1 MATAPTN
8 AATSPW
14 LVIPQRQPEAQLRL
28 FCVPYAGA
36 GASAYH
42 AWGKGLAPAIETAA
56 IQLPGRETRLREK
69 PFNRLLQLVE
79 ALADQLDPH
88 LDRPFALFGHSLGAL
103 IAFEVCRALRRRGR
117 PLPTQLVVSARR
129 APHLPE
135 TDEPIHA
142 LPQAAFV
149 EVVQKRYNALP
160 EVIRQDPELL
170 DLFVPGL
177 RADFEMLET
186 YRYVEDE
193 PLSCAIVAIGGRA
206 DPRVNAEG
214 LALWRRQTT
223 GPFWSTTFDG
233 GHFYLQP
240 QRDALLSLLNQIL
253 KGSSG
258 H

>member
-14 LVIPQRQPEAQLRL
+14 VVFPQRRPEARLRL
-28 FCVPYAGA
+28 FCLPYAGA

-42 AWGKGLAPAIETAA
+42 AWGKGLASEIEVAS
-56 IQLPGRETRLREK
+56 IQLPGRETRLREAR
-69 PFNRLLQLVE
+69 FNRLTPLVE
-79 ALADQLDPH
+79 TLAEQIDPYLDKPY
-88 LDRPFALFGHSLGAL
+88 AVFGHSLGAL
-103 IAFEVCRALRRRGR
+103 IAFELCRALRRRGR
-117 PLPTQLVVSARR
+117 TAPTQLLVSARR
-129 APHLPE
+129 APQLPE
-135 TDEPIHA
+135 TDEPIHD
-142 LPQAAFV
+142 LPQPAFV
-149 EVVQKRYNALP
+149 EIVQKRYNALP
-160 EVIRQDPELL
+160 EVIRQDQELL

-186 YRYVEDE
+186 YRYVEEE
-193 PLSCAIVAIGGRA
+193 PLTCAIVAIGGRN
-206 DPRVNAEG
+206 DPRVNIEG

-253 KGSSG
+253 QGPVR